1 MTSSG
6 TTGANIS
13 QIYLDKKNL
22 INQKNVLIN
31 IVKNFIGPKRLPMII
46 CDKKNILRNSNDYA
60 ARVAAI
66 QGFSIF
72 GKDPFFLFG

>member
-31 IVKNFIGPKRLPMII
+31 IVKNFIGPKT
-46 CDKKNILRNSNDYA
+46 SNDY
-60 ARVAAI
+60 
-66 QGFSIF
+66 
-72 GKDPFFLFG
+72 L